1 MLERS
6 SLAELLTFDSNPFFR
21 LKKIEQEMD
30 AEEAG
35 RGQVTGELRMKK
47 TQHMTTSRWG
57 ERENNDINDLR
68 SKSIQ
73 EICGGDDRI
82 QPDSS

>member
-6 SLAELLTFDSNPFFR
+6 SLAVLLTFDSNPFFR

-47 TQHMTTSRWG
+47 TQHMTTSRW
-57 ERENNDINDLR
+57 ER
-68 SKSIQ
+68 
-73 EICGGDDRI
+73 GRI
-82 QPDSS
+82 MI

>member
-1 MLERS
+1 MFD
-6 SLAELLTFDSNPFFR
+6 LLWLNYLHLIPFFR

-47 TQHMTTSRWG
+47 TQHMTTSRW
-57 ERENNDINDLR
+57 ER
-68 SKSIQ
+68 
-73 EICGGDDRI
+73 GRI
-82 QPDSS
+82 MI

>member
-1 MLERS
+1 MLER
-6 SLAELLTFDSNPFFR
+6 LLWLNYLHLIQFFR

-57 ERENNDINDLR
+57 ER
-68 SKSIQ
+68 
-73 EICGGDDRI
+73 GRI
-82 QPDSS
+82 MI